1 MDPHLYH
8 LMICS
13 GLGEDVVESQIIDA
27 LASGG

>member
-13 GLGEDVVESQIIDA
+13 RLGEDVVESEIIEA